1 MKHSHIS
8 FPYICM
14 YIFIYLGEI
23 ALDSAKLDTILSLKH
38 GLMLDFVVF
47 RLSGVF

>member
-1 MKHSHIS
+1 MKHFHIS
-8 FPYICM
+8 FPYLC
-14 YIFIYLGEI
+14 IYLCEI

-38 GLMLDFVVF
+38 DVMLNFVVF